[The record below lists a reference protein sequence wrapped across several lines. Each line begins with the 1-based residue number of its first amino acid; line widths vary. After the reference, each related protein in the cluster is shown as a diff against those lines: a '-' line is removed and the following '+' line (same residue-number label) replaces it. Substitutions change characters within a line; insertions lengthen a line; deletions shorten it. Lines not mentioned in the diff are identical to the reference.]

1 MKLLLLHHHLVV
13 GGCCLPWL
21 QSMGC
26 AFAFRSLSSRAA
38 LRRRLIVSST
48 NRLDTV
54 SSKMM
59 MMSLAAAQQTADA
72 WAEGKNAAPAI
83 MCEVENI
90 PLLDPIPDG

>member
-1 MKLLLLHHHLVV
+1 
-13 GGCCLPWL
+13 
-21 QSMGC
+21 
-26 AFAFRSLSSRAA
+26 
-38 LRRRLIVSST
+38 
-48 NRLDTV
+48 
-54 SSKMM
+54 MM